1 MVKTKFS
8 VTITIYFLKLIKIF
22 NGNSSR
28 PLTVPEGFNDNV
40 NQIVAVDQSEA
51 MNFHVV
57 FTESTVAAPVAT
69 LLSSATLHYFSF
81 LLAIYSDTTKATVEI
96 LLKLAQY
103 RCNLLVIAVLLSN
116 HLISLM
122 CTTE

>member
-1 MVKTKFS
+1 M
-8 VTITIYFLKLIKIF
+8 TITIYFLKLIKIF

-28 PLTVPEGFNDNV
+28 PLTVPEG
-40 NQIVAVDQSEA
+40 VDQSEA